1 MSHVNRSKKG
11 PLCPCNEVQSQTK
24 GKAALRLFTLTLVTL
39 QKSIVSLFSDNLVI
53 LVHSRSLF
61 TYYIITMAPLD
72 SLSPT
77 LQPPSSPK
85 NPSQALA
92 SRRPSHGAQGKV
104 RKTAVEWNTD
114 DIDDGRNS
122 AFEVS
127 DDEDEEKDVVT
138 SGQSLEDNS
147 LSGGQVVD
155 LLDIARPAKPKGVC
169 GRLSSNKAMFTILF
183 SYYVGV
189 AKEFEVVQGSP
200 RIVALPDE
208 PRGPTAKEEDWE
220 DVNIDSEESD
230 PRKSYSAAV
239 HDRH

>member
-1 MSHVNRSKKG
+1 
-11 PLCPCNEVQSQTK
+11 
-24 GKAALRLFTLTLVTL
+24 
-39 QKSIVSLFSDNLVI
+39 
-53 LVHSRSLF
+53 
-61 TYYIITMAPLD
+61 MAPFD

-77 LQPPSSPK
+77 LQPPRSPK

-92 SRRPSHGAQGKV
+92 GRRPSHGAQGKV

-127 DDEDEEKDVVT
+127 EDEERDT
-138 SGQSLEDNS
+138 AISGQPLENNS
-147 LSGGQVVD
+147 PSGGQVVD
-155 LLDIARPAKPKGVC
+155 LLDIARTAKPKGVC
-169 GRLSSNKAMFTILF
+169 GTLSSNKKMFTILF

-239 HDRH
+239 RDSH